1 MLGEVTLWART
12 TKRFIRSVHEELER
26 RKDMAITQQSMIVGV
41 FQDSAQAEQAVAELK
56 QAGFSNDQIE
66 FAGHGAAKS
75 GGLFAGIKSLFKGGD
90 AGTSN
95 VYDDLVG
102 MGMPSEDARY
112 YQGEYEGGR
121 SIVGVSGEDGESRL
135 QEASTILTRYGAYG
149 ANSGST
155 VQTAANETAVAGA
168 APQET
173 TADTQGTRNVQLRE
187 EQLRAY
193 TRPVQTGE
201 VRLGKQ
207 VVAEQQTVD
216 VPVMRE
222 EVYVERHPVS
232 GQVSDT
238 PIGEGETIRV
248 PVREEQVTVSKQ
260 TVETGEVAVSKRK
273 VQKTQQV
280 SDTVRKEKAHVE
292 REGNVPI
299 HDTRTDPYHP
309 SQTDVE
315 KLLDE

>member
-1 MLGEVTLWART
+1 
-12 TKRFIRSVHEELER
+12 
-26 RKDMAITQQSMIVGV
+26 MAITQQSMIVGL
-41 FQDSAQAEQAVAELK
+41 FQDSAKAEQAVTELK
-56 QAGFSNDQIE
+56 QAGFSDDQIE

-90 AGTSN
+90 AGMSN

-102 MGMPSEDARY
+102 MGMPPEDAHY

-121 SIVGVSGEDGESRL
+121 SIVGVSGEDGEGL

-155 VQTAANETAVAGA
+155 AQTADNETTVADAV
-168 APQET
+168 PQET
-173 TADTQGTRNVQLRE
+173 TADMQDTRNVQLRE

-207 VVAEQQTVD
+207 VVTEQQAVD
-216 VPVMRE
+216 VPVTRE
-222 EVYVERHPVS
+222 EVYVERHPAS

-238 PIGEGETIRV
+238 PIGESETIRV
-248 PVREEQVTVSKQ
+248 PVREEQVNVSKQ
-260 TVETGEVAVSKRK
+260 TVGTEEVAVGKRK
-273 VQKTQQV
+273 VQETQQV

-309 SQTDVE
+309 SQTEVE